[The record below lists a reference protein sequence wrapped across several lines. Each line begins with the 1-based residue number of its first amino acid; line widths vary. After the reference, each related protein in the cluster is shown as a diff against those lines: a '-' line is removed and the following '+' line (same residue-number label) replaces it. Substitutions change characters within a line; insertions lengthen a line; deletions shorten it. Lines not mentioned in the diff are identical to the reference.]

1 MVSKS
6 LGQLEEHAF
15 VVLFMAFI
23 IVLFWHG
30 VWGLA
35 DNAESFAVKRLGV
48 KKEIFNAVTIMAVV
62 FIVGLYPQILGKF

>member
-15 VVLFMAFI
+15 FVLFMAFI

-35 DNAESFAVKRLGV
+35 DNTESYVVKRLGF
-48 KKEIFNAVTIMAVV
+48 KKEIFNVVTIMAVI